1 MPTNILIHYPT
12 KIVKNN
18 LQKNSKVGINIKL
31 ETKKIN
37 KDI

>member
-12 KIVKNN
+12 KTVKNN
-18 LQKNSKVGINIKL
+18 LQKNSKVVKIIKL
-31 ETKKIN
+31 EMKKIN